1 MNILADLFCTY
12 FRVGAVTF
20 GGGYAMIP
28 ILEREIVK
36 KKNWVTEEELLDYY
50 AISQCTPGVIAV
62 NAATFVGYKMKG
74 VLGAI
79 LATLGVITPSIIIIT
94 IIANM
99 LSIFSDNKYVE
110 SAFRGISIAVCALVF
125 TTVIG
130 LIKKNIKNLFS
141 VIVAVGA
148 FVAIGILDLS
158 PIIVV
163 VSVLAAS
170 LIRFK
175 IISARIDKK
184 SESMLKQKSK
194 ADEREGKNQ

>member
-1 MNILADLFCTY
+1 
-12 FRVGAVTF
+12 VGAVTF

-184 SESMLKQKSK
+184 SESKLKQKSK
-194 ADEREGKNQ
+194 ADEREGENQ

>member
-1 MNILADLFCTY
+1 
-12 FRVGAVTF
+12 
-20 GGGYAMIP
+20 
-28 ILEREIVK
+28 
-36 KKNWVTEEELLDYY
+36 
-50 AISQCTPGVIAV
+50 
-62 NAATFVGYKMKG
+62 
-74 VLGAI
+74 
-79 LATLGVITPSIIIIT
+79 
-94 IIANM
+94 M
-99 LSIFSDNKYVE
+99 LSVFSDNKYVE

-184 SESMLKQKSK
+184 SESELKQKSK